1 MENEYHERV
10 GSGRRPSDSDRNPND
25 VGADRNPR
33 SKRRSRDDNRDIARE
48 TLENLQGNVYREKPV
63 DTVGNVGADRNP
75 RPDQPKTG
83 NAGADRNL
91 RQNGQPKTANAG
103 ADRNPRQSGTSGNPH
118 QKKTPRPPKRPN
130 IIVQVLNGDILTRDF
145 VLNNLTYIFFFL
157 FLLLLVVS
165 KGYYGKQLTKD
176 IDTLQTEVN
185 ASTAEYIENKAK
197 LEELTSR
204 YRLVEMLERRGLK
217 ESLKPA
223 KVIRIKRPEK

>member
-1 MENEYHERV
+1 MENEYRERMPDDRDADNV
-10 GSGRRPSDSDRNPND
+10 GG
-25 VGADRNPR
+25 G
-33 SKRRSRDDNRDIARE
+33 RRSRNSKRDIARE
-48 TLENLQGNVYREKPV
+48 TLENLQGNVYRERT
-63 DTVGNVGADRNP
+63 DESAVGSRFTANNADNDPKTGTGRAGADRNP
-75 RPDQPKTG
+75 RPDQPKTSRASADG
-83 NAGADRNL
+83 NPGKSGRD
-91 RQNGQPKTANAG
+91 PKTRDARA
-103 ADRNPRQSGTSGNPH
+103 
-118 QKKTPRPPKRPN
+118 KKSAPKRPN

-204 YRLVEMLERRGLK
+204 YRLVEMLERRDLK

>member
-1 MENEYHERV
+1 MENEYRERIPDDRDADNV
-10 GSGRRPSDSDRNPND
+10 GG
-25 VGADRNPR
+25 G
-33 SKRRSRDDNRDIARE
+33 RRSRNSKRDIARE
-48 TLENLQGNVYREKPV
+48 TLENLQGNVYRERT
-63 DTVGNVGADRNP
+63 DESAVGSRFTANNAGNDPKTRTGHSGADRNP
-75 RPDQPKTG
+75 RPNDRPKT
-83 NAGADRNL
+83 NDTAGADR
-91 RQNGQPKTANAG
+91 
-103 ADRNPRQSGTSGNPH
+103 DPRQ
-118 QKKTPRPPKRPN
+118 KKAPRGPKRPN

>member
-1 MENEYHERV
+1 MENEYRERTPDD
-10 GSGRRPSDSDRNPND
+10 GNADNPRSGRRSRN
-25 VGADRNPR
+25 
-33 SKRRSRDDNRDIARE
+33 SERDIARE
-48 TLENLQGNVYREKPV
+48 TLENLQGNVYRERTDESV
-63 DTVGNVGADRNP
+63 VGSRFTANNAGNDPKTGTGRAGADRNP
-75 RPDQPKTG
+75 RPDQPKTSR
-83 NAGADRNL
+83 ASADRNP
-91 RQNGQPKTANAG
+91 RPNDQPKTNDTVG
-103 ADRNPRQSGTSGNPH
+103 ADRNPR

>member
-1 MENEYHERV
+1 MENEYHERKPD
-10 GSGRRPSDSDRNPND
+10 SGRPDKTGGKS
-25 VGADRNPR
+25 
-33 SKRRSRDDNRDIARE
+33 RRGESNIGRE
-48 TLENLQGNVYREKPV
+48 ALENLQGNVYREKPA
-63 DTVGNVGADRNP
+63 DTGGNVGADRNP
-75 RPDQPKTG
+75 RPNDQPKTSRAS
-83 NAGADRNL
+83 AGDNPGKSGRD
-91 RQNGQPKTANAG
+91 PKTRESRA
-103 ADRNPRQSGTSGNPH
+103 
-118 QKKTPRPPKRPN
+118 KKSAPKRPN

-176 IDTLQTEVN
+176 IDALQTEVN
-185 ASTAEYIENKAK
+185 ANTAEYIENKAK
-197 LEELTSR
+197 LEELTAR

>member
-1 MENEYHERV
+1 MENEYHERK
-10 GSGRRPSDSDRNPND
+10 PNTDRNAND

-33 SKRRSRDDNRDIARE
+33 SNRRSRNDGDVARE
-48 TLENLQGNVYREKPV
+48 ALENLQGNVYREKPPV
-63 DTVGNVGADRNP
+63 EKEPVGSRFTATKTADKTATNPKGSKAAGDQPKKETGKVGAERNP
-75 RPDQPKTG
+75 R
-83 NAGADRNL
+83 A
-91 RQNGQPKTANAG
+91 
-103 ADRNPRQSGTSGNPH
+103 
-118 QKKTPRPPKRPN
+118 PKRPN

-157 FLLLLVVS
+157 FLLLLVVG

-176 IDTLQTEVN
+176 IDALQTEVN
-185 ASTAEYIENKAK
+185 ANTAEYIENKAK

>member
-1 MENEYHERV
+1 MENEYRERK
-10 GSGRRPSDSDRNPND
+10 DDRNAND

-33 SKRRSRDDNRDIARE
+33 SKRRSRDDNRDIGRE
-48 TLENLQGNVYREKPV
+48 ALENLQGNVYREKPV
-63 DTVGNVGADRNP
+63 DKGGNVGADRNP
-75 RPDQPKTG
+75 RSNDQPKTSR
-83 NAGADRNL
+83 AGADSNP
-91 RQNGQPKTANAG
+91 GKS
-103 ADRNPRQSGTSGNPH
+103 DRNPGK
-118 QKKTPRPPKRPN
+118 KKTPRPPKRPN

-157 FLLLLVVS
+157 FLLLLVVG

-176 IDTLQTEVN
+176 IDALQTEVN
-185 ASTAEYIENKAK
+185 ANTAEYIENKAK
-197 LEELTSR
+197 LEELTAR

>member
-1 MENEYHERV
+1 MENECHERK
-10 GSGRRPSDSDRNPND
+10 DDRNAND

-63 DTVGNVGADRNP
+63 DTGGNVGADRNP
-75 RPDQPKTG
+75 RSDQPKTSR
-83 NAGADRNL
+83 ASTDRNP
-91 RQNGQPKTANAG
+91 RPNDQPKTNDTVG
-103 ADRNPRQSGTSGNPH
+103 ADRNPR

-176 IDTLQTEVN
+176 IDALQTEVN

>member
-1 MENEYHERV
+1 MENEYHERK
-10 GSGRRPSDSDRNPND
+10 DDRNAND

-33 SKRRSRDDNRDIARE
+33 SNRRSRNDNRDIARE

-63 DTVGNVGADRNP
+63 NTDGNVGADRNP
-75 RPDQPKTG
+75 RPNDQPKTSR
-83 NAGADRNL
+83 ASADDNPGKSGRD
-91 RQNGQPKTANAG
+91 PKTRESRA
-103 ADRNPRQSGTSGNPH
+103 
-118 QKKTPRPPKRPN
+118 KKSAPKRPN

-176 IDTLQTEVN
+176 IDALQTEVN
-185 ASTAEYIENKAK
+185 ANTAEYIENKAK
-197 LEELTSR
+197 LEELTAR

>member
-1 MENEYHERV
+1 MENEYRERIPDD
-10 GSGRRPSDSDRNPND
+10 GNADNPRSGRRSRN
-25 VGADRNPR
+25 
-33 SKRRSRDDNRDIARE
+33 SERDIARE
-48 TLENLQGNVYREKPV
+48 TLENLRGNVYREKPV
-63 DTVGNVGADRNP
+63 DTGGNVGADRNP
-75 RPDQPKTG
+75 RQPDGGRSGVGGNPRQKDRPKTG
-83 NAGADRNL
+83 NV
-91 RQNGQPKTANAG
+91 G
-103 ADRNPRQSGTSGNPH
+103 ADRNPRQPDGGRSGVGGNPRQSDSNPR

>member
-1 MENEYHERV
+1 MENEYRERKPNTDRPDKSD
-10 GSGRRPSDSDRNPND
+10 GKSRRGESNIGRE
-25 VGADRNPR
+25 A
-33 SKRRSRDDNRDIARE
+33 
-48 TLENLQGNVYREKPV
+48 LENLQGNVYREKPPV
-63 DTVGNVGADRNP
+63 EKEPVGSRFTATNAATNTATNTETSRKTAD
-75 RPDQPKTG
+75 DQPKKE
-83 NAGADRNL
+83 AG
-91 RQNGQPKTANAG
+91 KT
-103 ADRNPRQSGTSGNPH
+103 T
-118 QKKTPRPPKRPN
+118 KKTPRAPKRPN

-176 IDTLQTEVN
+176 IDALQTEVN
-185 ASTAEYIENKAK
+185 ANTAEYIENKAK
-197 LEELTSR
+197 LEELTAR

>member
-1 MENEYHERV
+1 MENEYRERM
-10 GSGRRPSDSDRNPND
+10 DDRNAND

-33 SKRRSRDDNRDIARE
+33 KSKESNIGRE

-63 DTVGNVGADRNP
+63 DKGGNVGADRNP
-75 RPDQPKTG
+75 RSKDQPKTSR
-83 NAGADRNL
+83 AGAGSNQGKSDRE
-91 RQNGQPKTANAG
+91 
-103 ADRNPRQSGTSGNPH
+103 PRQ
-118 QKKTPRPPKRPN
+118 KKSAPKRPN

-157 FLLLLVVS
+157 FLLLLVVG

-185 ASTAEYIENKAK
+185 ANTAEYIENKAK

>member
-1 MENEYHERV
+1 MENEYHERKPDL
-10 GSGRRPSDSDRNPND
+10 GD

-33 SKRRSRDDNRDIARE
+33 SGNKKESNIGRE
-48 TLENLQGNVYREKPV
+48 ALENLQGNVYREKPV
-63 DTVGNVGADRNP
+63 DKGGNVGADRNP
-75 RPDQPKTG
+75 RSKDQPKTDDG
-83 NAGADRNL
+83 VKVDRD
-91 RQNGQPKTANAG
+91 RSEARAKKTA
-103 ADRNPRQSGTSGNPH
+103 
-118 QKKTPRPPKRPN
+118 PKRPN

-157 FLLLLVVS
+157 FLLLLVVG

-176 IDTLQTEVN
+176 IDALQTEVN
-185 ASTAEYIENKAK
+185 ANTAEYIENKAK

>member
-1 MENEYHERV
+1 MENEYRERTPDDHDADNV
-10 GSGRRPSDSDRNPND
+10 GSGRRSRKSD
-25 VGADRNPR
+25 
-33 SKRRSRDDNRDIARE
+33 RDIARE
-48 TLENLQGNVYREKPV
+48 ALENLQGNVYREKPAV
-63 DTVGNVGADRNP
+63 DVS
-75 RPDQPKTG
+75 
-83 NAGADRNL
+83 
-91 RQNGQPKTANAG
+91 
-103 ADRNPRQSGTSGNPH
+103 ADRNPRQPDGGRSGVGGNLRQKDQPKTNEKKTTKTAGAEGNSDK
-118 QKKTPRPPKRPN
+118 KKTPRPPKRPN

>member
-1 MENEYHERV
+1 MENEYHERK
-10 GSGRRPSDSDRNPND
+10 DDRNAND

-33 SKRRSRDDNRDIARE
+33 SNRRSRNDNRDIARE
-48 TLENLQGNVYREKPV
+48 TLENLQGNVYREKSV
-63 DTVGNVGADRNP
+63 NTGGNVGADRNP
-75 RPDQPKTG
+75 RPKDQPKST
-83 NAGADRNL
+83 DV
-91 RQNGQPKTANAG
+91 G
-103 ADRNPRQSGTSGNPH
+103 ADRNPRPTDQP
-118 QKKTPRPPKRPN
+118 KKEAGKTAKKAPRAPKRPN

-176 IDTLQTEVN
+176 IDALQTEVN
-185 ASTAEYIENKAK
+185 ANTAEYIENKAK
-197 LEELTSR
+197 LEELTAR

>member
-1 MENEYHERV
+1 MENEYHERK
-10 GSGRRPSDSDRNPND
+10 DDRNAND

-63 DTVGNVGADRNP
+63 DTGGNVGADRNP
-75 RPDQPKTG
+75 
-83 NAGADRNL
+83 

-103 ADRNPRQSGTSGNPH
+103 ADRNPRQSGTSGNPR

>member
-1 MENEYHERV
+1 MENEYRERIPDD
-10 GSGRRPSDSDRNPND
+10 GSADNPRSGRRSRN
-25 VGADRNPR
+25 
-33 SKRRSRDDNRDIARE
+33 SERDIARE

-63 DTVGNVGADRNP
+63 DTGGNVGADRNP
-75 RPDQPKTG
+75 RPNDQPKTG
-83 NAGADRNL
+83 NV
-91 RQNGQPKTANAG
+91 G
-103 ADRNPRQSGTSGNPH
+103 ADRNPRQPDGGRSGVGGNPR
-118 QKKTPRPPKRPN
+118 QSDNNSDKKKTPRPPKRPN

>member
-1 MENEYHERV
+1 MENEYRERK
-10 GSGRRPSDSDRNPND
+10 PNTDRNANN
-25 VGADRNPR
+25 VGVDRNPR
-33 SKRRSRDDNRDIARE
+33 SNRRSRNDSDVARE
-48 TLENLQGNVYREKPV
+48 TLENLQGNVYREKPPV
-63 DTVGNVGADRNP
+63 EKESVGSRFTATKTATKTADKTAANPKGSKAAGDQPKKETGKGADRIP
-75 RPDQPKTG
+75 R
-83 NAGADRNL
+83 A
-91 RQNGQPKTANAG
+91 
-103 ADRNPRQSGTSGNPH
+103 
-118 QKKTPRPPKRPN
+118 PKRPN

-157 FLLLLVVS
+157 FLLLLVVG

-185 ASTAEYIENKAK
+185 ANTAEYIENKAK

>member
-1 MENEYHERV
+1 MENEYRERK
-10 GSGRRPSDSDRNPND
+10 PNTDRNAND
-25 VGADRNPR
+25 AGVDRNPR
-33 SKRRSRDDNRDIARE
+33 SNRRSRNDGDVARE
-48 TLENLQGNVYREKPV
+48 TLENLQGNVYREKPLV
-63 DTVGNVGADRNP
+63 EKEPVGSRFTATKTATKTADKTATNPKGSKSAGDQPKKETGKGADRNP
-75 RPDQPKTG
+75 R
-83 NAGADRNL
+83 A
-91 RQNGQPKTANAG
+91 
-103 ADRNPRQSGTSGNPH
+103 
-118 QKKTPRPPKRPN
+118 PKRPN

-157 FLLLLVVS
+157 FLLLLVVG

-185 ASTAEYIENKAK
+185 ANTAEYIENKAK

>member
-1 MENEYHERV
+1 MENEYRERTPDD
-10 GSGRRPSDSDRNPND
+10 GNADNPRSGRRSRN
-25 VGADRNPR
+25 
-33 SKRRSRDDNRDIARE
+33 SERDIARE

-63 DTVGNVGADRNP
+63 DTGGNVGADRNP
-75 RPDQPKTG
+75 RPDQPKTSR
-83 NAGADRNL
+83 ASTDRNP
-91 RQNGQPKTANAG
+91 RPNDQPKTDNVG
-103 ADRNPRQSGTSGNPH
+103 ADRNPRQPDGGRSGVGGNPR
-118 QKKTPRPPKRPN
+118 QSDNNSDKKKTPPPPKRPN

>member
-10 GSGRRPSDSDRNPND
+10 GGDRDRPDKS
-25 VGADRNPR
+25 DRNPR
-33 SKRRSRDDNRDIARE
+33 SGRRSRDDDRDIGRE
-48 TLENLQGNVYREKPV
+48 ALENLQGNVYREKPPV
-63 DTVGNVGADRNP
+63 DKEPVGSRFTATNNATNTETGRKTTDGVKVERD
-75 RPDQPKTG
+75 RPD
-83 NAGADRNL
+83 
-91 RQNGQPKTANAG
+91 
-103 ADRNPRQSGTSGNPH
+103 PR

-157 FLLLLVVS
+157 FLLLLVVG

-176 IDTLQTEVN
+176 IDALQTEVN
-185 ASTAEYIENKAK
+185 ANTAEYIENKAR

-223 KVIRIKRPEK
+223 KVIRIKQPEK

>member
-1 MENEYHERV
+1 MENEYHERKPD
-10 GSGRRPSDSDRNPND
+10 SGRPDKTDGKS
-25 VGADRNPR
+25 
-33 SKRRSRDDNRDIARE
+33 RRGESNLGRE

-63 DTVGNVGADRNP
+63 DKQSVGSVGSVGSRFTATNTDTSRKTAD
-75 RPDQPKTG
+75 DQPKQTG
-83 NAGADRNL
+83 E
-91 RQNGQPKTANAG
+91 KT
-103 ADRNPRQSGTSGNPH
+103 T
-118 QKKTPRPPKRPN
+118 KKSPRPPKRPN

-176 IDTLQTEVN
+176 IDALQTEVN

-197 LEELTSR
+197 LEELTAR